1 MNASSPPIA
10 IAGTA
15 EECLAQA
22 AQYRRAGVA
31 ELVLTFGRLQL
42 KADTAQFAAL
52 LGDRDAARPELGP
65 APSH

>member
-1 MNASSPPIA
+1 VLDDRFIAAFA

-31 ELVLTFGRLQL
+31 ELVLTFGGPQPE
-42 KADTAQFAAL
+42 ADMAQFAAVL
-52 LGDRDAARPELGP
+52 RDRCSTA
-65 APSH
+65 